1 MNVTETTTEG
11 LRRQLKVVIGADELE
26 RRLSARLDELKGKAR
41 LKGFRPGHVP
51 KAHLRKVFGRS
62 VMAEVV
68 QQAVAETSREA
79 LSQREERPA
88 FQPTVALPQDEAEI
102 DKIFAGRSDLA
113 YTLSFEVLPHI

>member
-1 MNVTETTTEG
+1 MREARNPFPRRAGEKGELNMNVTETTTEG

-26 RRLSARLDELKGKAR
+26 RRLSARLDQLKGKAR

-68 QQAVAETSREA
+68 QQAVAEMSGEA
-79 LSQREERPA
+79 LWARGERA
-88 FQPTVALPQDEAEI
+88 
-102 DKIFAGRSDLA
+102 
-113 YTLSFEVLPHI
+113 